1 MMSPDGDRGDG
12 VASGVAASQYQSLAR
27 ELLSFCLTTQHGANT
42 MVTLSSEA
50 ADAVRS
56 ALTRAGKPDAGLRIM
71 IESGGCAGPKFSI
84 GLDQEPA
91 PDDAVLE
98 SGGIR
103 LFLDPVSQTL
113 ASGLRVDFVNREG
126 RAGFVFERPGGG
138 PSGCGCGGRS
148 GGGGG
153 CGMKR

>member
-1 MMSPDGDRGDG
+1 
-12 VASGVAASQYQSLAR
+12 
-27 ELLSFCLTTQHGANT
+27 

-50 ADAVRS
+50 ADAVRG
-56 ALTRAGKPDAGLRIM
+56 ALTRAGKPEAGLRIM

-91 PDDAVLE
+91 PDDAVFE

-113 ASGLRVDFVNREG
+113 ATGLRVDFVNRDG

-138 PSGCGCGGRS
+138 PSGCGCGRGGG